1 MQRLDRKLN
10 QLLTTEQFGYPVL
23 RNMYLTLVLDSF
35 FICFISVIST
45 ALVSSIGEAA
55 IAAVSMVGTVNGMVS
70 IIFTSLATGGTIIV
84 SRAKGSGDMNAVRL
98 AIGEVTGLCGGIAII
113 LSTLLFAFSEPLVS
127 LLYPSVEPL
136 LKEYAIRYMRL
147 MAISFIPFS
156 IFNAIFCVFR
166 SLGDTRSSLLLTVV
180 INVAHL
186 VLSLLLINVFHL
198 GVDGS
203 GFSYIIARVL
213 GMGLALV
220 WLLTHNVYHV
230 RISDFLHFR
239 PAVTREIA
247 GLGLPLALESLLTQG
262 GMLLVQVYLAHL
274 TTTDLAAHAVS
285 NSILNLFTIT
295 GTAMVSLAS
304 TVCGQCYGAKR
315 TDLTW
320 QYSRNI
326 IRIGRFVQL
335 ATLLVLYPLMPLL
348 LRLYHATE
356 QGTAIVYTA
365 LSIAAVA
372 MPFLWC
378 DSNVLPMTLRIV
390 GESTYASTVSVLALA
405 LGRCALG
412 YLLTVRLGLGVP
424 GLWIALAMEWL
435 LRAAA
440 FRVRAKKLIKTNQEA
455 IA

>member
-1 MQRLDRKLN
+1 MQRLNRKLN
-10 QLLTTEQFGYPVL
+10 DLLSSELFDYPNL
-23 RNMYLTLVLDSF
+23 RRMYLTLVLDSF

-55 IAAVSMVGTVNGMVS
+55 VAAVSMVGTVNGMVS
-70 IIFTSLATGGTIIV
+70 IIFTSLATGGAIIV

-98 AIGEVTGLCGGIAII
+98 SIGEVTGLCGGIAII
-113 LSTLLFAFSEPLVS
+113 LSSLLFAFSEPLVGA
-127 LLYPSVEPL
+127 LYPQVEPL
-136 LKEYAIRYMRL
+136 LKAYAIRYMRL
-147 MAISFIPFS
+147 MAISFIPYS

-166 SLGDTRSSLLLTVV
+166 SLGDTKSSLLLTVV

-186 VLSLLLINVFHL
+186 LLSLLLINGLHL

-203 GFSYIIARVL
+203 GFSYIIARTL
-213 GMGLALV
+213 GMALAVV
-220 WLLTHNVYHV
+220 WLLTHNIYHI
-230 RISDFLHFR
+230 RLPDFFRFR
-239 PAVTREIA
+239 PAMTRQIA
-247 GLGLPLALESLLTQG
+247 ALGLPLAFESLLTQG

-295 GTAMVSLAS
+295 GQALVSLSS
-304 TVCGQCYGAKR
+304 TICGQCYGAGKMA
-315 TDLTW
+315 LTW
-320 QYSRNI
+320 QYNRNL
-326 IRIGRFVQL
+326 IRIGRFIQL
-335 ATLLVLYPLMPLL
+335 ATVAVLYPLMPLL
-348 LRLYHATE
+348 LSLYHATE

-365 LSIAAVA
+365 LSIAAAA

-390 GESTYASTVSVLALA
+390 GQSAYASAVSVLALA

-412 YLLTVRLGLGVP
+412 YLLTITLGLGVP
-424 GLWIALAMEWL
+424 GLWIALAAEWL

-440 FRVRAKKLIKTNQEA
+440 FRIKAKSLTKEVSA
-455 IA
+455 

>member
-98 AIGEVTGLCGGIAII
+98 AIGEVTGLCGGIASI
-113 LSTLLFAFSEPLVS
+113 LSTLL
-127 LLYPSVEPL
+127 
-136 LKEYAIRYMRL
+136 
-147 MAISFIPFS
+147 
-156 IFNAIFCVFR
+156 FCVFR

-213 GMGLALV
+213 GMGLALI

-239 PAVTREIA
+239 PTVTREIA
-247 GLGLPLALESLLTQG
+247 ALGLPLALESLLTQG

-304 TVCGQCYGAKR
+304 TVCGQCYGANR

-365 LSIAAVA
+365 LSIAAIA

-390 GESTYASTVSVLALA
+390 GESTYASAVSVLALA

-455 IA
+455 TA

>member
-1 MQRLDRKLN
+1 MQRLNRKLN
-10 QLLTTEQFGYPVL
+10 DLLTSEQFDYPNL
-23 RNMYLTLVLDSF
+23 RRMYLTLVLDSF

-55 IAAVSMVGTVNGMVS
+55 VAAVSMVGTVNGMVS
-70 IIFTSLATGGTIIV
+70 IIFTSLATGGAIIV
-84 SRAKGSGDMNAVRL
+84 SRAKGSGDVKAVRL
-98 AIGEVTGLCGGIAII
+98 AIGEVTGLCGGIAIL
-113 LSTLLFAFSEPLVS
+113 LSSLLFAFSDPLVS
-127 LLYPSVEPL
+127 LLYPRVEPL
-136 LKEYAIRYMRL
+136 LREYAIRYMRL

-166 SLGDTRSSLLLTVV
+166 SLGDTKSSLLLTIV

-186 VLSLLLINVFHL
+186 LLSLLLINGLHL

-213 GMGLALV
+213 GMALALF

-230 RISDFLHFR
+230 RAGDFLHFR
-239 PAVTREIA
+239 PAVTRQIA
-247 GLGLPLALESLLTQG
+247 ALGLPLALESLMTQG

-285 NSILNLFTIT
+285 NSILNLFAIT
-295 GTAMVSLAS
+295 GQALVSLSS
-304 TVCGQCYGAKR
+304 TVCGQCFGAKR
-315 TDLTW
+315 TALTW
-320 QYSRNI
+320 QYNRNLI
-326 IRIGRFVQL
+326 HIGRFLQL
-335 ATLLVLYPLMPLL
+335 ATVLILYPFMPLL
-348 LRLYHATE
+348 LKLYHATE

-365 LSIAAVA
+365 LTIAVAA

-390 GESTYASTVSVLALA
+390 GQSTYASTVSVLALA

-412 YLLTVRLGLGVP
+412 YVLTIPLGLGVP
-424 GLWIALAMEWL
+424 GLWIALITEWL
-435 LRAAA
+435 FRAAA
-440 FRVRAKKLIKTNQEA
+440 FRVKAKKLIQEA
-455 IA
+455 NT